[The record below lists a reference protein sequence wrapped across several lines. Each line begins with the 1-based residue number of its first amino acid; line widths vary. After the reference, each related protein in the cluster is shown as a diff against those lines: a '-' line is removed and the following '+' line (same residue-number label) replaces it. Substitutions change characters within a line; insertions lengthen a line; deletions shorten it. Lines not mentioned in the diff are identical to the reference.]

1 MRDPVKLRKAIH
13 TAFISLLFVPYAV
26 PLLEPRMYYAALA
39 VSASLLY
46 ALQVKQPQLAIK
58 LVNDLLYRSEE
69 MFEKLQRIAPGVD
82 RLYVREQY
90 ERFREEI
97 IDMVRSVERD
107 YEKKS
112 GYVGMLLGIMGIY
125 ITNTLFGDLPTLTAL
140 TSLAVYDTVSGIVGA
155 RHGRRRFPHSRASL
169 EGSLAG
175 ALANAAVLAPF
186 LGLPAVLISAIAVL
200 AEAYGVEDNMS
211 IPLAVGLTTY
221 ILLGQAQWGM

>member
-13 TAFISLLFVPYAV
+13 IAFISLLFIPYAV
-26 PLLEPRMYYAALA
+26 PLLEPRMYYAALV

-58 LVNDLLYRSEE
+58 LVNDLLHRSEE
-69 MFEKLQRIAPGVD
+69 MFERLQRFAPGMD

-112 GYVGMLLGIMGIY
+112 GYVGMLLGIVGIY

-140 TSLAVYDTVSGIVGA
+140 TSLAVYDTVSGIVGTK
-155 RHGRRRFPHSRASL
+155 HGKRRFPRSRTSL

-175 ALANAAVLAPF
+175 ALANTAVLAPF
-186 LGLPAVLISAIAVL
+186 LGPSAIIISLAAML

-211 IPLAVGLTTY
+211 IPLTVGLTTF
-221 ILLGQAQWGM
+221 ILLGQWGM